1 MCCLGFGP
9 RPPPAHVLSPH
20 FVRKLGSNN
29 HNYNLKTTRNNWNN
43 GKKYFVSINSND
55 TTFSKFSSL
64 KRAINYKFINQTKLF
79 CRRHTFFRIIFIY
92 GKKEKL
98 YIRYIL
104 TSFLLIF
111 CQTQTYLNLRNMD
124 NKTLMERKV
133 GIENR
138 KNQRGTRGKSNSLG
152 VNKIG
157 WERVKEHDNRIDPT
171 KGFLVLYI
179 LCIPRIPL
187 MCLEHKDIG
196 A

>member
-1 MCCLGFGP
+1 
-9 RPPPAHVLSPH
+9 
-20 FVRKLGSNN
+20 
-29 HNYNLKTTRNNWNN
+29 
-43 GKKYFVSINSND
+43 
-55 TTFSKFSSL
+55 
-64 KRAINYKFINQTKLF
+64 
-79 CRRHTFFRIIFIY
+79 
-92 GKKEKL
+92 
-98 YIRYIL
+98 
-104 TSFLLIF
+104 
-111 CQTQTYLNLRNMD
+111 MD

-171 KGFLVLYI
+171 GGFLVLYI